1 MASSSKPEPHSTKME
16 HFTSLE
22 AEKKRTNFS
31 RKKVLGEYEVSI
43 SDLSDTA
50 FTFIEEIFS
59 KRKWKNLIKGVV

>member
-1 MASSSKPEPHSTKME
+1 ME